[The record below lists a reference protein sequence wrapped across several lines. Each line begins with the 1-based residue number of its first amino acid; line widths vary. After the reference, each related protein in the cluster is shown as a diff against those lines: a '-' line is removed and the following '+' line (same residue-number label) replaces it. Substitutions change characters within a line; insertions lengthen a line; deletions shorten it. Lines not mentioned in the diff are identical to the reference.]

1 MRDDENMILLAA
13 FQVDGGSSAGG
24 GIKQVMAR
32 KDFLSSFGTQGL
44 SLYFMQGVAAVR
56 IPVKSYR
63 LKMLREREFSGRPV
77 RGWVINMGP

>member
-1 MRDDENMILLAA
+1 MRDDGNMILLAA

-44 SLYFMQGVAAVR
+44 SLYFMQGVAVHL
-56 IPVKSYR
+56 YR
-63 LKMLREREFSGRPV
+63 SSLCLKMLRERT
-77 RGWVINMGP
+77 

>member
-1 MRDDENMILLAA
+1 MRDDGNMILLAA

-44 SLYFMQGVAAVR
+44 SLYFMQGVAVP
-56 IPVKSYR
+56 IPVKS
-63 LKMLREREFSGRPV
+63 LLENAKRENLAADP
-77 RGWVINMGP
+77 

>member
-32 KDFLSSFGTQGL
+32 EDFLSSFGTQGL
-44 SLYFMQGVAAVR
+44 SLYFMQGVAGV
-56 IPVKSYR
+56 PTYR
-63 LKMLREREFSGRPV
+63 SSLCLKMLRER
-77 RGWVINMGP
+77 I

>member
-32 KDFLSSFGTQGL
+32 EDFLSSFGTQGL
-44 SLYFMQGVAAVR
+44 SLYFMQGVAV
-56 IPVKSYR
+56 PTYR
-63 LKMLREREFSGRPV
+63 SSLCLKMLRENLAADP
-77 RGWVINMGP
+77 